1 LLPLLRPPQCC
12 TPRFARKEISLPSIH
27 RCISVLL
34 LRTLIC
40 CMAVPALYAQNALAV
55 IEPLDIDANS
65 ATSARTDGMLDSLSV
80 WSAGNGAGQTPW
92 VPARALPSRSK
103 TTCRFFR
110 RVTPVLDIDDNGETR
125 AHRWP
130 AGVPVS
136 VGCARPDRG
145 AVAVAQRD
153 TFTEIQD
160 YLATLTSVTPEPLAG
175 CGVVA
180 SPAATIAAPVAPG
193 TSVQLTASCAAG
205 QQPITFTWDGG
216 AFTGS
221 VRTVTPM
228 TTTTYSMVASNGVGA
243 APAVNITV
251 HVAPLSYCQPGD
263 HIITAVACG
272 GEASTNGFTTQVYS
286 FRITVP
292 FTFNPPLN
300 INHLG
305 FIRITET
312 PGTTV
317 TSREYT
323 VSTIPCDFHA
333 PPGGYLRDNLGEQN
347 TSPDFNFT
355 VNNPNGWQ
363 AAGAQ
368 INFQSGDVIYV
379 SIRNFHYNNGS
390 PIPTCPINVSSCDAL
405 MDFATPNRY

>member
-1 LLPLLRPPQCC
+1 M
-12 TPRFARKEISLPSIH
+12 PSIH
-27 RCISVLL
+27 RCISVLF

-65 ATSARTDGMLDSLSV
+65 ATSARTDGMLVIRYLFGLRGTALVQDAVGSSPGRTTQQIEDYLADSS
-80 WSAGNGAGQTPW
+80 GG
-92 VPARALPSRSK
+92 
-103 TTCRFFR
+103 
-110 RVTPVLDIDDNGETR
+110 VTPVLDIDDNGETDALTDGLLVFR
-125 AHRWP
+125 YLL
-130 AGVPVS
+130 GM
-136 VGCARPDRG
+136 RG
-145 AVAVAQRD
+145 APLIAGAVGGGAQRD

-263 HIITAVACG
+263 HIIDQPWPVSGQAKPG
-272 GEASTNGFTTQVYS
+272 TNGFTTQVYS

-333 PPGGYLRDNLGEQN
+333 PPGGYLRDNLGAGN

-355 VNNPNGWQ
+355 VNNPNGWL

-368 INFQSGDVIYV
+368 INFQSGDVIYI
-379 SIRNFHYNNGS
+379 SIRNFNYNGGS

-405 MDFATPNRY
+405 MDFA